1 MIEKKWNPT
10 DSQTLI
16 ERFDNKSS
24 THITAFIA
32 IIFGAFTLLTFL
44 QGKIRLLHEP
54 SIIYLLIIE
63 FGAFPL
69 AILYCLARSLYYARC
84 VEKVK
89 ARSELILMETDA
101 SDDTLNDK
109 DIPWIVR
116 SIAWQGK
123 KKRMNLRVYFF
134 IPLVY
139 ALWIGIILA
148 VLNLPLQMT

>member
-1 MIEKKWNPT
+1 MVKRRWNST

-44 QGKIRLLHEP
+44 QGQFKSILNP
-54 SIIYLLIIE
+54 SIMYLLVIE
-63 FGAFPL
+63 FIVFPL
-69 AILYCLARSLYYARC
+69 AILYCLSRTLYYARC

-89 ARSELILMETDA
+89 DHSELILMEKEA
-101 SDDTLNDK
+101 SDDTLDDK

-116 SIAWQGK
+116 RIAYFGK
-123 KKRMNLRVYFF
+123 NKRLSLLLYVFLPIIY
-134 IPLVY
+134 V
-139 ALWIGIILA
+139 LWFLLIWA
-148 VLNLPLQMT
+148 VLFLPTAPL